1 MDVFV
6 LLFSNDTTQDANFI
20 LSAKAYIYSEFVPT
34 LFPDDIGTIN
44 VKFESDGAGCFNSSA
59 LKGCQP
65 YWHEWTEGKVEEVQV
80 RHSVNGDGKTPLDGV
95 FGRLG
100 CTLRTSINNGSQDI
114 TNAETCL
121 AAFEYDIGISGTTAA
136 IFRPVRGDG
145 LENSNKRLTHYHRIV
160 LDRDNNALKCW
171 RHSGFGKGVSIGLDS
186 INKGWNGLPQL
197 PDYFVTSQLPTDK
210 SSTKSEHST
219 TSKQSRVKKLKV
231 SRHAEKS
238 NARQNKQCDDHTIA
252 FERGLFK
259 CQELDPSGNDCCR
272 AEFTTKSGL
281 SRHIASGKHRFP
293 KRNMIDT
300 AAIMVSGSDGM
311 LRVGN
316 RLNRSEDYGDINVV
330 DGSGAG
336 ISEGNGWFCS
346 GCSLK
351 PERLTGKKMHE
362 ELRQELIRMFNDGE
376 STGGTRKKGKQKY
389 TSEEAMTELRGMKL
403 PSGLLKFSST
413 SPYGKLLSASQISSF
428 WSRYKTM
435 NTAMNV
441 KTNTEGLADIPEES
455 VLNEW
460 VDSALL
466 DNESDGIISRPD
478 KTGRGKPEVA
488 SM

>member
-1 MDVFV
+1 M
-6 LLFSNDTTQDANFI
+6 A
-20 LSAKAYIYSEFVPT
+20 
-34 LFPDDIGTIN
+34 
-44 VKFESDGAGCFNSSA
+44 
-59 LKGCQP
+59 
-65 YWHEWTEGKVEEVQV
+65 EV
-80 RHSVNGDGKTPLDGV
+80 
-95 FGRLG
+95 
-100 CTLRTSINNGSQDI
+100 
-114 TNAETCL
+114 
-121 AAFEYDIGISGTTAA
+121 
-136 IFRPVRGDG
+136 
-145 LENSNKRLTHYHRIV
+145 
-160 LDRDNNALKCW
+160 
-171 RHSGFGKGVSIGLDS
+171 
-186 INKGWNGLPQL
+186 
-197 PDYFVTSQLPTDK
+197 
-210 SSTKSEHST
+210 
-219 TSKQSRVKKLKV
+219 
-231 SRHAEKS
+231 
-238 NARQNKQCDDHTIA
+238 
-252 FERGLFK
+252 
-259 CQELDPSGNDCCR
+259 
-272 AEFTTKSGL
+272 TTKTGL
-281 SRHIASGKHRFP
+281 LRHIASGKHRFP
-293 KRNMIDT
+293 KRNMVDT

-336 ISEGNGWFCS
+336 ISEGNCWFCS

-403 PSGLLKFSST
+403 SSGLLKFSST

-460 VDSALL
+460 VDSDLL

-488 SM
+488 SMQHGDKLKQVSGNEPAPANKNVPLAKSSSSAAFSLACIATAGREVNGTSATGCFNMLKPGLHGAVNEKILAGKTFVIAGYFPEVGGGDSTAPGVANIKIMIESFGGKANTSFSKKSNFLLVGKDSAPKKFKASEERGLVVVTLCRLQLLLMGQTSFEALENMPAVTSADVQGSRYQPAGILPLKAGSKKASEIMPTVTSAVDQASAYERADIMHLKTVAQESSVSMALTKQGQQAGFDANLGK